1 VKKRVDLAR
10 IWFLTSCAVVLFA
23 YGVAVGRYEIFPF
36 EILNYGVESIQ
47 TLRREATT
55 LTGLRPAWH
64 LKPARYEGNGV
75 TVADV
80 DAIAPGLTFV
90 TGLFDGAGELRLLEA
105 DGSVVTRWPA
115 PFTEIFEDPD
125 HFGSGG
131 PPQTDWNAQVHGALA
146 LPDGSVV
153 FNFDY
158 GGAVRMD
165 RCGEVQWVLPYQ
177 AHHSVER
184 SERGGFWIPV
194 RIHARRVAGFPET
207 GEDYGEDWIFR
218 VSDDGEVV
226 DRVAVGELFQ
236 RNGLLHLLLMKGWDR
251 VFHPGEIV
259 HLNDV
264 EELPDS
270 LAGAFPGFAA
280 GDLVLSFRNLHML
293 MVVEPD
299 GWTVK
304 WRQMG
309 PWIRQH
315 DPDFEPDGT
324 ITVFDNR
331 DDDTVEGSH
340 LGGSRILAVAP
351 RDGAVETLYG
361 GRAGE
366 TVYTDIMGKQQK
378 LPNGNV
384 LITESQAGR
393 LLEVTPAGDVVWELI
408 NRYDEDEVAVM
419 AQATRYAPDYFEVED
434 WTCPTTS
441 GRGSGP
447 LP

>member
-1 VKKRVDLAR
+1 VK
-10 IWFLTSCAVVLFA
+10 T
-23 YGVAVGRYEIFPF
+23 
-36 EILNYGVESIQ
+36 
-47 TLRREATT
+47 
-55 LTGLRPAWH
+55 H
-64 LKPARYEGNGV
+64 LPARLC
-75 TVADV
+75 
-80 DAIAPGLTFV
+80 P
-90 TGLFDGAGELRLLEA
+90 
-105 DGSVVTRWPA
+105 W
-115 PFTEIFEDPD
+115 
-125 HFGSGG
+125 
-131 PPQTDWNAQVHGALA
+131 
-146 LPDGSVV
+146 
-153 FNFDY
+153 
-158 GGAVRMD
+158 
-165 RCGEVQWVLPYQ
+165 
-177 AHHSVER
+177 
-184 SERGGFWIPV
+184 
-194 RIHARRVAGFPET
+194 
-207 GEDYGEDWIFR
+207 
-218 VSDDGEVV
+218 SDDGEVV

-304 WRQMG
+304 WRQMR

-366 TVYTDIMGKQQK
+366 TVYTDIMGKQQEAAERQRADHRV
-378 LPNGNV
+378 PGRAAPRGD
-384 LITESQAGR
+384 AGGGCR
-393 LLEVTPAGDVVWELI
+393 LGADQPI
-408 NRYDEDEVAVM
+408 
-419 AQATRYAPDYFEVED
+419 
-434 WTCPTTS
+434 
-441 GRGSGP
+441 
-447 LP
+447 